1 MLSDRMTFN
10 IDHIKVNLQTET
22 NGLRLTTEN
31 ENLLLFNQTFEE
43 TKKTVENN
51 YTIVKKYFQDK
62 VGSVVSETDLE
73 NVSMK
78 IVLYYFYMYNHWR
91 TMYKREKNRDL
102 TFLQKDFEHPY
113 TSYQIIDFFKK
124 LYPSKYAEKCE
135 VMLGMTQDEFRIY
148 AERKEQF
155 DNK

>member
-1 MLSDRMTFN
+1 MTFN
-10 IDHIKVNLQTET
+10 IDHIKINLKTET
-22 NGLRLTTEN
+22 NGLRVTTEY

-43 TKKTVENN
+43 TKNTVENN
-51 YTIVKKYFQDK
+51 YAIVKKHFQDK
-62 VGSVVSETDLE
+62 VGSVVSEKDLE
-73 NVSMK
+73 NVSLK

-91 TMYKREKNRDL
+91 TMYEREKNRDL

-113 TSYQIIDFFKK
+113 TSYQIIDFFKN
-124 LYPSKYAEKCE
+124 LYPGKYAEKCE
-135 VMLGMTQDEFRIY
+135 IMLGMTQDEFRVY